1 MKFLLV
7 EDDKTLAD
15 AIKQL
20 LAEHHYV
27 MDSATDGI
35 MGRDMAE
42 SFSYDL
48 ILLDWTLPKLD
59 GMQLCQH
66 LRKKGD
72 DTPIILM
79 TARDASTDKI
89 AGLDAGA
96 DDYLVKPFE
105 FEELLARIR
114 ALLRRAEGLVSPI
127 LQWGDLHL
135 DPRSSEVT
143 CRDLPI
149 AVTPKEYALLELFLR
164 NPNRIFSLDTL
175 LDKVWPFEESP
186 TVGSVRTHIKGLR
199 QKLKKAGLPD
209 MIATVYGLGYR
220 LKPAGPESETETEPE
235 TGQATV
241 PADLTTAS
249 IPRLDA
255 VIRSAESADTFNMV
269 SLWQSVSESYVQRV
283 TDLANTLC
291 ALLPGP
297 VDSAVQ
303 QQILHEAHALA
314 GSLGSF
320 GFGEATAHC
329 RQIESIFQAN
339 PSLSA
344 QHIVR
349 LKRWTAQLQQT
360 IEPSSE
366 ASVNVN
372 LAPQIM
378 PPKGSRGSKGSVSET
393 APALLSDELPLGQL
407 YSLLIIESCENY
419 DRDWLQTLAAMS
431 ARYQIQ
437 VSVASN
443 IAQAQQMIA
452 QQSPRIVVFDL
463 ASVAD
468 LPDSDS
474 AEFQLLAKLRAN
486 HPPVP
491 ALILTAVA
499 SFENRVRM
507 ARLGV
512 TGLLQVPVTPTEV
525 LETAVQVL
533 RKSVL
538 LAGKLLIVD
547 DDPAML
553 TLLQVLMQP
562 WGFQLQLLSEP
573 QRFWQMLENFEP
585 DLVLLDAK
593 MPQISGF
600 DLCRVLRSAP
610 RWQDLPVLF
619 MSGYTDAATIE
630 RVFAAGADD
639 YIRKPIVAPELMA
652 RVLGWLKRVH
662 SQRLQADI
670 DSLTGIAN
678 RRKSTQSLTRLLGLA
693 QRQERSL
700 CFALIDF
707 DHFKQINDNY
717 GHPVGDHILRRFG
730 ESLRSTFRVEDVIG
744 RWGGEEFI
752 VALYGI
758 SRQEGTQRLEAF
770 LHAWQQER
778 FTVAAA
784 PVAAE
789 EPIDAPLEGQTTY
802 SLGTTFTAGIAIYP
816 DDATDL
822 QSLYWLADEA
832 LYKAKAAGRN
842 RIGTVE

>member
-7 EDDKTLAD
+7 EDDEMLAD

-27 MDSATDGI
+27 MDSATDGLI
-35 MGRDMAE
+35 GRDMAE

-59 GMQLCQH
+59 GMQLCKH
-66 LRKKGD
+66 LRQKGN

-79 TARDASTDKI
+79 TARDTSTDRV

-143 CRDLPI
+143 CCDLPI

-175 LDKVWPFEESP
+175 LDKVWPFEDSP

-199 QKLKKAGLPD
+199 QKLKKAGLPT
-209 MIATVYGLGYR
+209 MIVTVYGLGYR
-220 LKPAGPESETETEPE
+220 LKPAESESETETENE
-235 TGQATV
+235 ISQTTV
-241 PADLTTAS
+241 PAALPS
-249 IPRLDA
+249 SVSRLEA
-255 VIRSAESADTFNMV
+255 VTKSAESTDALNMA
-269 SLWQSVSESYVQRV
+269 SLWQAVSESYVRRV

-303 QQILHEAHALA
+303 RQILHEAHALA

-320 GFGEATAHC
+320 GFFEATASC
-329 RQIESIFQAN
+329 REIENIFQAN
-339 PSLSA
+339 FSLSA
-344 QHIVR
+344 EHIVW
-349 LKRWTAQLQQT
+349 LKTWVARLQQT
-360 IEPSSE
+360 VARSPEVS
-366 ASVNVN
+366 ANVD
-372 LAPQIM
+372 LAPQTI
-378 PPKGSRGSKGSVSET
+378 SSKIPAAET
-393 APALLSDELPLGQL
+393 ARAHLSDELQLGQL
-407 YSLLIIESCENY
+407 YSLLVIESCEDY
-419 DRDWLQTLAAMS
+419 DQSWLQTLSEMS

-437 VSVASN
+437 VSVAGN
-443 IAQAQQMIA
+443 IAQAGQMIA
-452 QQSPRIVVFDL
+452 QQSPKIVVFDL
-463 ASVAD
+463 DGAAD
-468 LPDSDS
+468 LPDSES
-474 AEFQLLAKLRAN
+474 AEFQLLAELQNN
-486 HPPVP
+486 HPSVP
-491 ALILTAVA
+491 TLILTAAA

-512 TGLLQVPVTPTEV
+512 AGLLQVPVTPTEV

-533 RKSVL
+533 QKSVP

-553 TLLQVLMQP
+553 TLLEVLLQP
-562 WGFQLQLLSEP
+562 WGFQLQMLSEP
-573 QRFWQMLENFEP
+573 RHFWQMLEDFEP

-593 MPQISGF
+593 MPHLSGF
-600 DLCRVLRSAP
+600 DLCQVLRSAP

-619 MSGYTDAATIE
+619 MSGYTDTATIQQ
-630 RVFAAGADD
+630 VFAAGADD
-639 YIRKPIVAPELMA
+639 YIRKPIVAPELVA
-652 RVLGWLKRVH
+652 RVLGWLKRAH
-662 SQRLQADI
+662 QQRLQADI
-670 DSLTGIAN
+670 DSLTGVAN
-678 RRKSTQSLTRLLGLA
+678 RRKSTQSLNRLLKLA
-693 QRQERSL
+693 QRQQQTL

-707 DHFKQINDNY
+707 DYFKQINDNH
-717 GHPVGDHILRRFG
+717 GHPVGDRILRRFG
-730 ESLRSTFRVEDVIG
+730 ESLRATFRVEDVVG

-752 VALYGI
+752 VGLYGVN
-758 SRQEGTQRLEAF
+758 RQDGTQRLEAF

-778 FTVAAA
+778 FTIIANAADG
-784 PVAAE
+784 
-789 EPIDAPLEGQTTY
+789 EPTDARTEGQPY
-802 SLGTTFTAGIAIYP
+802 SLSTTFTAGVAAYP
-816 DDATDL
+816 EDAADL
-822 QSLYWLADEA
+822 QGLYWLADEA

-842 RIGTVE
+842 RVAPVE